1 MKVAGF
7 TIARNVLKYDYP
19 IREAIL
25 SVLPVVDRFFIAV
38 GKSED
43 DTLNFIRS
51 IDPEKIEILETIWD
65 DQLREGGKVLSTET
79 NKAFDFIPAEYDWA
93 FYIQGDEILHEKYQ
107 QEVKDQ
113 MKRWK
118 NAPEVQGLL
127 FGYTHFFGSYD
138 YVGDSRRWYRH
149 EIRIIKNDKKIRSYK
164 DAQGFRTGD
173 NKKLSVK
180 KIDAEIFHYGWV
192 KPPKVQQEKQKN
204 FHKMWHDDEWVKK
217 HVGNAEEYDYSDID
231 ALKKFEGTH
240 PSVMLERVNRQDW
253 KFHYN
258 PQSIRQS
265 LKEKFLRQLTKTT
278 GWIPGEYKNYK
289 II

>member
-118 NAPEVQGLL
+118 NASEVQGLL

-192 KPPKVQQEKQKN
+192 KAPKVQQEKQKN

-253 KFHYN
+253 KFIYN

>member
-19 IREAIL
+19 MREAIL

-253 KFHYN
+253 KFVYN

>member
-19 IREAIL
+19 MREAIL

-79 NKAFDFIPAEYDWA
+79 NKAFDFIPNEYDWA

-118 NAPEVQGLL
+118 NTPEVQGLL

-253 KFHYN
+253 KFVYN